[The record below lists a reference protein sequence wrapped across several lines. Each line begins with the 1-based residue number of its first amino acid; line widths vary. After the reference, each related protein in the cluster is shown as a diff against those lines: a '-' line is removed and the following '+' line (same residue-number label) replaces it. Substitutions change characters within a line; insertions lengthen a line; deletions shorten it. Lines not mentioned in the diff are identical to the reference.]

1 MKVYHN
7 GNPYNGKNEF
17 LEAQKILTDKKIIK
31 QYGCFGPLLKG
42 EVNEGKYCVLLKSF
56 ILEGYE
62 FKVYKREGFNLNGD
76 NLTLPHIY
84 FQHLPQ

>member
-7 GNPYNGKNEF
+7 GVPYQGKNEF
-17 LEAQKILTDKKIIK
+17 LEAQKILIDSKTIK
-31 QYGCFGPLLKG
+31 QFSNFGPLLKG
-42 EVNEGKYCVLLKSF
+42 EVSEGKYCVLLKSF

-84 FQHLPQ
+84 FQHIPQ